1 MRCLIFT
8 LAPRASIGESQGL
21 NWYRLGVAR
30 LPWRSIEI
38 GGARVAGLDGCCHDV
53 PLVDF
58 SWETFPIDGGRG
70 HQTFQAAFAR
80 GIDRDDLV
88 AFVLMLDA
96 DQAMWA
102 CTDASKVDFF
112 EARRQWAEDDDA
124 LVGRVGCD
132 RAELVVFGAYK
143 DFGQLDT

>member
-70 HQTFQAAFAR
+70 HQTFQADRKSTRLNSRHAAISYAAF
-80 GIDRDDLV
+80 
-88 AFVLMLDA
+88 
-96 DQAMWA
+96 
-102 CTDASKVDFF
+102 CCK
-112 EARRQWAEDDDA
+112 E
-124 LVGRVGCD
+124 
-132 RAELVVFGAYK
+132 K
-143 DFGQLDT
+143 